1 MTWGRSRRQRSSST
15 GASHSSTAINP
26 LQGEIWRGRDSI
38 QVSVKLV
45 LKGAFQYYSTS
56 SIQGCYNKRRSG
68 WKIPRVLQF
77 SKVHIFS
84 LFFHNISTPGPHNL
98 PVWDFRLEEARNH
111 WISGDGDFDE
121 YLAYPAL
128 ILHRHVFSFNGR
140 NNNISFRSPFTRASK
155 QWWGWWSFP
164 RWNRCRQWLLAAG
177 KLGVRWH
184 CADADPFLSC
194 VCGRSHAQVESKHAG
209 WIQI

>member
-1 MTWGRSRRQRSSST
+1 MNWGRSRRQRSSST

-26 LQGEIWRGRDSI
+26 LQGEIWHDRDSI

-45 LKGAFQYYSTS
+45 LKRAFPYYSTS

-111 WISGDGDFDE
+111 WISGDGDLDE

-128 ILHRHVFSFNGR
+128 ILHRHVFSFNVKTTTFLSGAL
-140 NNNISFRSPFTRASK
+140 SPVRASN
-155 QWWGWWSFP
+155 GGAGGVFLDGTGAD
-164 RWNRCRQWLLAAG
+164 NDCWLLG
-177 KLGVRWH
+177 SWV
-184 CADADPFLSC
+184 
-194 VCGRSHAQVESKHAG
+194 
-209 WIQI
+209 

>member
-1 MTWGRSRRQRSSST
+1 MSWGRSRRQRSSST

-26 LQGEIWRGRDSI
+26 LQGEIWRDRDII

-45 LKGAFQYYSTS
+45 LKRAFPYYSTS

-84 LFFHNISTPGPHNL
+84 LFFHNISTQGPHNL

-111 WISGDGDFDE
+111 WISGDGDLVE
-121 YLAYPAL
+121 YLAYPAF
-128 ILHRHVFSFNGR
+128 ILHRHVFSFNGETTTFL
-140 NNNISFRSPFTRASK
+140 SGALSPVRASN
-155 QWWGWWSFP
+155 GGAGGVFLDGTGAD
-164 RWNRCRQWLLAAG
+164 NDCWLLAARC
-177 KLGVRWH
+177 KMTLCR
-184 CADADPFLSC
+184 CRSFPACSPLLC
-194 VCGRSHAQVESKHAG
+194 V
-209 WIQI
+209 